1 MHLGF
6 AEDSF
11 FKKPWVL
18 ISVTYVAKN
27 NPGRRITINSVCN
40 KLKNRRKKQHGFEKK
55 KKSSVRILSFTSLSI
70 LSFTSLSVFNG
81 EGNGTPLQYSCLENS
96 MDGGA

>member
-11 FKKPWVL
+11 LEKPWVL

-27 NPGRRITINSVCN
+27 NPWRRISIKSVCN

-55 KKSSVRILSFTSLSI
+55 KKVLLVYYH
-70 LSFTSLSVFNG
+70 LLV
-81 EGNGTPLQYSCLENS
+81 LVYLK
-96 MDGGA
+96 

>member
-1 MHLGF
+1 MPEESHGQRSLEGYTPWGRKESDATEVTEQAHMHLGF

-55 KKSSVRILSFTSLSI
+55 KKFGQDTIL
-70 LSFTSLSVFNG
+70 
-81 EGNGTPLQYSCLENS
+81 Y
-96 MDGGA
+96 